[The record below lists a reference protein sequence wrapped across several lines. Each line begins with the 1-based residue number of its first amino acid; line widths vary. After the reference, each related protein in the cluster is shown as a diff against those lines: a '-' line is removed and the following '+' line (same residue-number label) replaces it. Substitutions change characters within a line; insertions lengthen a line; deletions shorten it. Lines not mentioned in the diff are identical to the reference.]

1 MIEDDPRVLEGLK
14 VISNESRD
22 FVDPKALGDPQVFYD
37 PHSIFLQVV
46 CIIYIK
52 VCQCF
57 NQLNLSY
64 AGSV

>member
-37 PHSIFLQVV
+37 PHSIFFKWFVSIV
-46 CIIYIK
+46 K
-52 VCQCF
+52 F
-57 NQLNLSY
+57 
-64 AGSV
+64 ASVSTS